1 MSLFKNWKLKRKE
14 VKLVEDNKK
23 LKELVKETELIMN
36 MTDDIDIKDAVN
48 LVKDELEYNKL
59 SNSAEAKK
67 LETRVIHMLQDLKLL
82 VNNKKKDKAITLA
95 KEIVRTLKER
105 NIVA

>member
-1 MSLFKNWKLKRKE
+1 MSLFKNWKLRKKE
-14 VKLVEDNKK
+14 EKLIEDNKK
-23 LKELVKETELIMN
+23 LKELIKETELIIN
-36 MTDDIDIKDAVN
+36 MTDDIEIKDAVN
-48 LVKDELEYNKL
+48 LVRDELEYNKL

-67 LETRVIHMLQDLKLL
+67 LETKITHMLQDLKLL
-82 VNNKKKDKAITLA
+82 VNNKKKEKAINLS